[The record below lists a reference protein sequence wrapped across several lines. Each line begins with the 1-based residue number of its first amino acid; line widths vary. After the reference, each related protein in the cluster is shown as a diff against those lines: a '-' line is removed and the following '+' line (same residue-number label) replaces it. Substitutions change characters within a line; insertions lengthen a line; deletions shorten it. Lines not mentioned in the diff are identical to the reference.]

1 LFTLYTLLSS
11 NPILVHSR
19 DFQTWRRE
27 MKTLRISLYWLGL
40 ATLVCMF
47 VPCSAS
53 AQDGSPIPCCH
64 TQLIPIIPILDDGGV
79 LGDLY
84 LVDNS
89 DDMLMANPIPN
100 PKTSSFAGSTTT
112 QSTIRNSS
120 AVLPASGASRQPGS
134 SVKSGDVGRN
144 KRSGH
149 GTD

>member
-1 LFTLYTLLSS
+1 MKNLKAVFYLLA
-11 NPILVHSR
+11 
-19 DFQTWRRE
+19 
-27 MKTLRISLYWLGL
+27 L
-40 ATLVCMF
+40 AWLVCIFLPSGALAQDDDPPPCCRLQF
-47 VPCSAS
+47 VPVNPVL
-53 AQDGSPIPCCH
+53 DYG
-64 TQLIPIIPILDDGGV
+64 ILS
-79 LGDLY
+79 DLY
-84 LVDNS
+84 LIDHP
-89 DDMLMANPIPN
+89 DEMMAAPLPN